1 MSGASE
7 TGPVPGTDDLARLIA
22 ERRPGFS
29 LSREFYTSPHIYRLE
44 LEEFL
49 LRRWLCVGHAS
60 RIPNTGDYF
69 LFEIDRESLILV
81 RGRDGDVRAL
91 ANVCR
96 HRGSRVCY
104 DSEGST
110 KLFLCPYH
118 GWSYELDGRLRAAR
132 HAPDGFDRSAY
143 RLEPV
148 QCRVVQGLIFVNF
161 AEQPIDLTA
170 VEALVDR
177 VAGPYGW
184 ADAEVAHREVYAICA
199 NWKLAV
205 ENYLECYHCAPAH
218 PEYAKLHAN
227 ERPRADTVESTEHAA
242 ARTRAMGIEIPA
254 VDQWALDAPPGQEA
268 MLSIR
273 YAMLDGTVTGSR
285 GGGAIAP
292 LMGRFSDYDGAA
304 TFFHIGP
311 SSFYLAYSDYGVI
324 YRFTPRAPQK
334 TEMEVI
340 WLVRAGSEPG
350 VDYDLD
356 RLTWLWKLTSEQ
368 DKRIIENNQAGVSSR
383 FYQPGPYTAMES
395 NPRRFTEWILH
406 ELTPGG
412 TS

>member
-1 MSGASE
+1 MSEASGAGS
-7 TGPVPGTDDLARLIA
+7 GADDLARLIA

-29 LSREFYTSPHIYRLE
+29 LQQEFYTSARIYRLE
-44 LEEFL
+44 LEKFL
-49 LRRWLCVGHAS
+49 LQRWLCVGHGS
-60 RIPNTGDYF
+60 RIPKTGDYF

-81 RGRDGDVRAL
+81 RGRDGDIRAL

-104 DSEGST
+104 DSEGSA

-118 GWSYELDGRLRAAR
+118 GWGYELDGRLRAAR
-132 HAPDGFDRSAY
+132 HPPDGFDPSAY
-143 RLEPV
+143 GLESV

-161 AEQPIDLTA
+161 AEQPIDLA
-170 VEALVDR
+170 GVEALADR

-184 ADAEVAHREVYAICA
+184 ADAEVAHREVYAIHA

-218 PEYAKLHAN
+218 PEYAKLHSN
-227 ERPRADTVESTEHAA
+227 DRPRQHTVESTANAA
-242 ARTRAMGIEIPA
+242 ARARAMGIEIPTE
-254 VDQWALDAPPGQEA
+254 DQWALNAPDGQEA
-268 MLSIR
+268 MLSVR
-273 YAMLDGTVTGSR
+273 YAMKDETVSGSR
-285 GGGAIAP
+285 NGASVAP

-311 SSFYLAYSDYGVI
+311 TSFYLAYCDYGVI
-324 YRFTPRAPQK
+324 YRFTPRAPQE
-334 TEMEVI
+334 TEMEVT
-340 WLVRAGSEPG
+340 WLVRAGSKPD

-356 RLTWLWKLTSEQ
+356 RLTWLWKVTSEE
-368 DKRIIENNQAGVSSR
+368 DKLIIEKNQAGVSSR
-383 FYQPGPYTAMES
+383 FYQPGPYAAMES
-395 NPRRFTEWILH
+395 NTRRFTEWVLS

-412 TS
+412 TG